1 MSDTKVLKKEPF
13 GIMSYST
20 ASLTSFSLHSP
31 LGFEKSN
38 YPHLQNAYIN
48 KKGNVHIILKCV
60 RITTVAVEK
69 Q

>member
-1 MSDTKVLKKEPF
+1 MSDTKVPKKVPF

-20 ASLTSFSLHSP
+20 DSITPFSLHSP

-48 KKGNVHIILKCV
+48 KKGNVHITLKCV
-60 RITTVAVEK
+60 HITTVAVEK